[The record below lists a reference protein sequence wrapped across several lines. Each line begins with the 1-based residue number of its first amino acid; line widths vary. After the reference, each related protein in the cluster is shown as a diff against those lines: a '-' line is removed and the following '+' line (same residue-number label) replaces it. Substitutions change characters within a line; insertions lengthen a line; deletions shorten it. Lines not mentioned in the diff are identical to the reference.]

1 VFPAKT
7 DRARGSGCRR
17 SGIQVRVAS
26 RDIIVIG
33 ASAGGIDAIRKLV
46 AGFPADFAAA
56 VFVTI
61 HVTEKSDGILPA
73 VITSSGP
80 LMAAHPQDGEPIRHG
95 RIYVAPPD
103 YHLLIREGHVHL
115 GHGPRENLQRP
126 GINVMFR
133 SAASSYGER
142 VAGVLLSGLLDD
154 GAAGLWEIQQHNG
167 ATVVQ
172 EPEEA
177 MYRSMPDSAIQ
188 GLNVQY
194 IVRLAQMA
202 PLLTRLAMS
211 TENPLLQPKLTR
223 FSQEDT
229 TQTCPECG
237 GVMTSARMGELVEY
251 RCHVGHRFGLRTLID
266 QKAKNIERLL
276 EAALAQSE
284 ELSSVLKIAMDRP
297 DREGSGGL
305 HEQPLQRQREQH
317 ILRNLSGNVE
327 DPIASEA

>member
-1 VFPAKT
+1 MPA
-7 DRARGSGCRR
+7 
-17 SGIQVRVAS
+17 

-33 ASAGGIDAIRKLV
+33 ASAGGTDAIRKLV
-46 AGFPADFAAA
+46 AGFPADLPAS

-61 HVTEKSDGILPA
+61 HIPGNRGGVLPA
-73 VITSSGP
+73 IITSAGP
-80 LMAAHPQDGEPIRHG
+80 LVAVHPQDGESIRHG

-103 YHLLIREGHVHL
+103 YHLLIRQDHIHL

-126 GINVMFR
+126 CINVMFR

-142 VAGVLLSGLLDD
+142 VAGVLLTGLLDD

-167 ATVVQ
+167 TTIVQ

-177 MYRSMPDSAIQ
+177 PYRSMPDSAIR

-194 IVRLAQMA
+194 IERIAQMGHLLARLATANERQPPQLA
-202 PLLTRLAMS
+202 P
-211 TENPLLQPKLTR
+211 QPMLNE
-223 FSQEDT
+223 ST

-237 GVMTSARMGELVEY
+237 GVMTSARMGKLFEY

-276 EAALAQSE
+276 EGALAQSE
-284 ELSSVLKIAMDRP
+284 ELTAALRVAKDHP
-297 DREGSGGL
+297 DGEDIEAIEEEVER
-305 HEQPLQRQREQH
+305 RQREQQ
-317 ILRNLSGNVE
+317 LPRSLSGNPSNGQILTAE
-327 DPIASEA
+327 SMGATESIDTTESIE

>member
-1 VFPAKT
+1 MP
-7 DRARGSGCRR
+7 
-17 SGIQVRVAS
+17 S

-46 AGFPADFAAA
+46 AGFPSDFPAA

-61 HVTEKSDGILPA
+61 HVTQKSDGILPA
-73 VITSSGP
+73 VITSAGP
-80 LMAAHPQDGEPIRHG
+80 LIAAHPHDGEPIRHG

-103 YHLLIREGHVHL
+103 HHLLIRQGHVHL

-133 SAASSYGER
+133 SAASSYGDR
-142 VAGVLLSGLLDD
+142 VTGVLLSGLLDD
-154 GAAGLWEIQQHNG
+154 GAAGLWDIQQHNG

-177 MYRSMPDSAIQ
+177 AYRSMPDSAIQ

-202 PLLTRLAMS
+202 PILTRLAMS
-211 TENPLLQPKLTR
+211 SENPPLQPQSPR
-223 FSQEDT
+223 FSQENT

-237 GVMTSARMGELVEY
+237 GVMTAARMGELVEY
-251 RCHVGHRFGLRTLID
+251 RCHIGHRFGLRTLID

-284 ELSSVLKIAMDRP
+284 ELSSALKMAIDRP
-297 DREGSGGL
+297 EGETPGTL
-305 HEQPLQRQREQH
+305 QTQLEQRQREQQ
-317 ILRNLSGNVE
+317 ILRSLSGNLE
-327 DPIASEA
+327 DQTTSEV

>member
-1 VFPAKT
+1 MPA
-7 DRARGSGCRR
+7 
-17 SGIQVRVAS
+17 

-33 ASAGGIDAIRKLV
+33 ASAGGLDAIRKLV
-46 AGFPADFAAA
+46 AGFPADLPAA

-61 HVTEKSDGILPA
+61 HVTQKSDGILPA
-73 VITSSGP
+73 IITSSGP
-80 LMAAHPQDGEPIRHG
+80 LVAAHPQDGEPIRNG

-103 YHLLIREGHVHL
+103 YHLLIRQGHVHL
-115 GHGPRENLQRP
+115 GHGPRENLHRP

-142 VAGVLLSGLLDD
+142 VTGVLLSGLLDD

-167 ATVVQ
+167 GTVVQ

-177 MYRSMPDSAIQ
+177 TYRSMPDSAIQ

-211 TENPLLQPKLTR
+211 TENSPLQPKSTR
-223 FSQEDT
+223 FSQENT

-237 GVMTSARMGELVEY
+237 GVMTAARMGELVEY

-284 ELSSVLKIAMDRP
+284 KLSSVLQIALDRP
-297 DREGSGGL
+297 DGEEPNSLQRQLE
-305 HEQPLQRQREQH
+305 QRQREQQ
-317 ILRNLSGNVE
+317 ILRGLSGNVE
-327 DPIASEA
+327 DSIHSEA